1 MYMKI
6 QVYCI
11 QIQIIGD
18 LEICDWLS
26 LGQAKRLAIAGCGR
40 NVSVVVNN
48 ILPKLLSS
56 GYRIVNL
63 LPV

>member
-1 MYMKI
+1 MYTKT

-11 QIQIIGD
+11 QIQTIGD
-18 LEICDWLS
+18 LEIHDWLS

-40 NVSVVVNN
+40 NVLVVVNN
-48 ILPKLLSS
+48 IPPKLLSS
-56 GYRIVNL
+56 GYRVVNL